1 MREGTNT
8 EMTLESAFQVLI
20 KGKEIKKEIKR
31 KKKKEAH
38 QSTLKSLLN
47 FKKRAN

>member
-20 KGKEIKKEIKR
+20 KGKEIKK
-31 KKKKEAH
+31 KKEKKEAH

>member
-20 KGKEIKKEIKR
+20 KGKEIKKKKR
-31 KKKKEAH
+31 KERGPPKH
-38 QSTLKSLLN
+38 
-47 FKKRAN
+47 FKKLT